1 MRWFRAPTKHY
12 AIRTLNALWF
22 SAALSTLIL
31 SGPVR
36 AEYRVAPGD
45 VIDFSVAGVPDLK
58 QKSAIDIDGKVTLPL
73 AGSIAAAG
81 LTLSEL
87 RLKVGSVLSQKEF
100 RQRGYNKTERDVI
113 SSDEVSIAIAEYRP
127 IYVNGDVSR
136 PGSQVFRPGL
146 TARQAVSLAG
156 GYDLLR
162 SRIEDP
168 ILQSADL
175 RGSYTTAWINFAK
188 ELAHV
193 RRLKAEL
200 GQKDDIDDKT
210 FSAIPLPEDML
221 STLAQVEDKQ
231 LKLGQADFAMQTD
244 HLKRLLAQLVVNRNI
259 MAKRSESES
268 EGLRSDEDEFT
279 RIQDFYKKGLAP
291 GTRISDAR
299 RIVLLSSVQSLQ
311 SAVELER
318 AKTDLEN
325 ADREVLKY
333 DSARRL
339 KLLTELRDANA
350 KLQVLQSDI
359 KTVSEKLAYVGMRK
373 SFGRDGGPETNVR
386 IVRNAKEVTTD
397 LEVELLPGDVV
408 EVKLNLEVSRE
419 AVR

>member
-1 MRWFRAPTKHY
+1 
-12 AIRTLNALWF
+12 
-22 SAALSTLIL
+22 
-31 SGPVR
+31 
-36 AEYRVAPGD
+36 
-45 VIDFSVAGVPDLK
+45 
-58 QKSAIDIDGKVTLPL
+58 
-73 AGSIAAAG
+73 
-81 LTLSEL
+81 
-87 RLKVGSVLSQKEF
+87 
-100 RQRGYNKTERDVI
+100 
-113 SSDEVSIAIAEYRP
+113 
-127 IYVNGDVSR
+127 
-136 PGSQVFRPGL
+136 
-146 TARQAVSLAG
+146 
-156 GYDLLR
+156 
-162 SRIEDP
+162 
-168 ILQSADL
+168 
-175 RGSYTTAWINFAK
+175 
-188 ELAHV
+188 
-193 RRLKAEL
+193 
-200 GQKDDIDDKT
+200 
-210 FSAIPLPEDML
+210 
-221 STLAQVEDKQ
+221 

-339 KLLTELRDANA
+339 KLLAELRDANA